1 MLTPIETLLLLNESI
16 FKFENTNSTILID
29 NFFLHY
35 PFLTPF
41 LLEYGLYDTDFARS
55 INSKI
60 FLMQEFLIN
69 NPTNN
74 LICGSNIIPENKKY
88 DFYMFSETWYNIH
101 NYQLK
106 LRLTDNTT
114 YSVND
119 LYYYVD
125 NYNINIK
132 NNNYLVLDNSLQNDY
147 LKNKLYNIINSDNL
161 LNKLYNNNKLV
172 LQKKNL
178 LNLSNLEFLNNVIKY
193 KKLLLLK

>member
-1 MLTPIETLLLLNESI
+1 
-16 FKFENTNSTILID
+16 
-29 NFFLHY
+29 
-35 PFLTPF
+35 
-41 LLEYGLYDTDFARS
+41 
-55 INSKI
+55 
-60 FLMQEFLIN
+60 
-69 NPTNN
+69 
-74 LICGSNIIPENKKY
+74 
-88 DFYMFSETWYNIH
+88 MFSETWYNIH